1 MPLGKRPSVEEVKSL
16 EDWINSLKQSDLPQ
30 TAASKPA
37 RTRPMLAYRDFVE
50 AGLKDISKVNDLD
63 RQYMRYFS
71 YRNQYNGMMGCEDD
85 KTFMKRMDVL
95 AGGFKKLLNSL
106 SYGPKLVLPQ
116 EVEGTNGLMV
126 RVDLRDLQW
135 SADDYNS

>member
-1 MPLGKRPSVEEVKSL
+1 
-16 EDWINSLKQSDLPQ
+16 
-30 TAASKPA
+30 
-37 RTRPMLAYRDFVE
+37 
-50 AGLKDISKVNDLD
+50 
-63 RQYMRYFS
+63 MRYFS

-135 SADDYNS
+135 SADDYNFLISQIFLRCRSPPAMPRFWRSPKKTGTVLRSCASTGSWPMPPNEAL